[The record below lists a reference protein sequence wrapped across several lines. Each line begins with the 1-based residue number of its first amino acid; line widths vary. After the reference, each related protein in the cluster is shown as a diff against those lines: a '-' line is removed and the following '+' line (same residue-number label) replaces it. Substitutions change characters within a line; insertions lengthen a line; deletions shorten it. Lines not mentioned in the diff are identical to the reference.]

1 MKGLI
6 MTRLEALQA
15 AKEYVA
21 ETLKEKNEKGYPL
34 TRDTTLEARI
44 SQELKVANWLMGD
57 NDC

>member
-1 MKGLI
+1 